1 MTELGKTI
9 SLRRGIGLAICM
21 LIGTGILAL
30 PGLALGVGNV
40 HEAII
45 GWLLIIIVTIP
56 RIQICSRLG
65 LKFPSTAGLAGY
77 AEEAVGPWGRYSI
90 SYLVGGSYLFGLPA
104 VAFIGSE
111 YMRQLF
117 SLSESGVTFCAILLV
132 TLMFISN
139 LFGIR
144 AITLINYLALTVLFL
159 LIGTLIVFNLDFLG
173 SGLGIARE
181 ALNGSGNVD
190 SHIVWNV
197 TALLFWAFLGW
208 ENLSFSLGEMKD
220 PEKNVPR
227 LYWLSFIL
235 VASIYILLALISV
248 GASVAGISLKGAA
261 GLSGLVLFTPG
272 GSLLIW
278 LIIIVLAANACS
290 WNFTASRLIYAG
302 GRTGVFPAVFGKLSK
317 RNIPVS
323 SLVILYA
330 LSVFVITG
338 CYFFKVPVTA
348 MMLLV
353 NQNFIFLCGFIIIA
367 YWKTEIGWQRWI
379 FSVLSFISLSF
390 LASGFTWKIIYP
402 IFLIGL
408 GYFRFIGKKGEI
420 TASRSGQELLLR
432 EDASELPYLTK
443 H

>member
-30 PGLALGVGNV
+30 PGLALSVGNV
-40 HEAII
+40 HEAIL
-45 GWLLIIIVTIP
+45 GWLLITIVTIP

-77 AEEAVGPWGRYSI
+77 AEEAVGPWDRYSI

-117 SLSESGVTFCAILLV
+117 SLSESGVIFCAILLV

-159 LIGTLIVFNLDFLG
+159 LIGMLIVFNLDFLG

-190 SHIVWNV
+190 SRIAWNV

-235 VASIYILLALISV
+235 VAAIYILLALISV

-278 LIIIVLAANACS
+278 LIII
-290 WNFTASRLIYAG
+290 
-302 GRTGVFPAVFGKLSK
+302 
-317 RNIPVS
+317 
-323 SLVILYA
+323 
-330 LSVFVITG
+330 
-338 CYFFKVPVTA
+338 
-348 MMLLV
+348 
-353 NQNFIFLCGFIIIA
+353 
-367 YWKTEIGWQRWI
+367 
-379 FSVLSFISLSF
+379 
-390 LASGFTWKIIYP
+390 
-402 IFLIGL
+402 
-408 GYFRFIGKKGEI
+408 
-420 TASRSGQELLLR
+420 
-432 EDASELPYLTK
+432 
-443 H
+443 

>member
-1 MTELGKTI
+1 MRQ
-9 SLRRGIGLAICM
+9 SL
-21 LIGTGILAL
+21 
-30 PGLALGVGNV
+30 
-40 HEAII
+40 
-45 GWLLIIIVTIP
+45 WLLITIVTIP

-77 AEEAVGPWGRYSI
+77 AEEAVGSWGRYSI

-159 LIGTLIVFNLDFLG
+159 LIGMLIVFNLDFLG
-173 SGLGIARE
+173 SGLGVARE

-235 VASIYILLALISV
+235 VAAIYILLALISV

-278 LIIIVLAANACS
+278 LIII
-290 WNFTASRLIYAG
+290 
-302 GRTGVFPAVFGKLSK
+302 
-317 RNIPVS
+317 
-323 SLVILYA
+323 
-330 LSVFVITG
+330 
-338 CYFFKVPVTA
+338 
-348 MMLLV
+348 
-353 NQNFIFLCGFIIIA
+353 
-367 YWKTEIGWQRWI
+367 
-379 FSVLSFISLSF
+379 
-390 LASGFTWKIIYP
+390 
-402 IFLIGL
+402 
-408 GYFRFIGKKGEI
+408 
-420 TASRSGQELLLR
+420 
-432 EDASELPYLTK
+432 
-443 H
+443 